1 MTDKAT
7 PLRRQPL
14 GVYRRPLGIY
24 IHVPFCV
31 RKCGYCGF
39 YSVTASENLLERYTD
54 AVKNQIISGGFV
66 PKDVADS
73 GLNQFDEDNY
83 FVDSIFFGGGT
94 PSLLSAKSMQQILGA
109 LDSVFCVDKD
119 AEITVEAN
127 PGTLNLEKLLA
138 YKSAGIS
145 RISLGIQSFD
155 DYELCQIGR
164 IHDTEIAL
172 KTIEACRRVG
182 FENLNLDL
190 IFSLPNQTLEGWE
203 SNLKT
208 AIDISP
214 EHLSIYGLQLEEG
227 TDFFERFKAGE
238 FDETSDMLDRAMYHK
253 TCDMLKDS
261 GFKHYEISNWSR
273 PRRECRHNLKYWNFD
288 DYLGIGPSAASFVNG
303 YRFEVLPSVADF
315 MLAYKNNRY
324 IYMQDEMNTN
334 IFSGVH
340 KNTLKDSAGEFA
352 FTALRTVDGISFDK
366 FKSEFG
372 IDFMKFYESEKSE
385 IEYYIEVGYLNIDE
399 NGIRLTRNGIDISN
413 SIMSLFV

>member
-7 PLRRQPL
+7 PLRRL
-14 GVYRRPLGIY
+14 PLGIY
-24 IHVPFCV
+24 IHVPFCLS
-31 RKCGYCGF
+31 KCGYCGF
-39 YSVTASENLLERYTD
+39 YSIPLREEALAEYTK
-54 AVKNQIISGGFV
+54 AIESQILNQSFV
-66 PKDVADS
+66 PREIGDFDV
-73 GLNQFDEDNY
+73 NRY
-83 FVDSIFFGGGT
+83 FVDSIFLGGGT
-94 PSLLSAKSMQQILGA
+94 PSLLSSESMQRILSA
-109 LDSVFCVDKD
+109 VDSVFCIDKD

-127 PGTLNLEKLLA
+127 PGTLNLDKLLA

-155 DYELCQIGR
+155 DYELRQIGR
-164 IHDTEIAL
+164 IHDTEVAL
-172 KTIEACRRVG
+172 KTIEACRRAR

-227 TDFFERFKAGE
+227 TDFLERFKTGD

-288 DYLGIGPSAASFVNG
+288 DYLGIGPSAASFLNG
-303 YRFEVLPSVADF
+303 FRFEVVSSLTDF
-315 MLAYKNNRY
+315 MLAHKINRDVY
-324 IYMQDEMNTN
+324 RPDEIYTN
-334 IFSGVH
+334 IFSEVH
-340 KNTLKDSAGEFA
+340 QNTLKDSAGEFA

-372 IDFMKFYESEKSE
+372 VDFMKFYESEKSE
-385 IEYYIEVGYLNIDE
+385 LEDYIELGYLNIDE
-399 NGIRLTRNGIDISN
+399 NGIRLTRSGIDISN

>member
-1 MTDKAT
+1 MTDNAT
-7 PLRRQPL
+7 PLR
-14 GVYRRPLGIY
+14 RRPLGIY
-24 IHVPFCV
+24 IHVPFCM

-39 YSVTASENLLERYTD
+39 YSIPLREEALEEYTK
-54 AVKNQIISGGFV
+54 AIESQILNQSFV
-66 PKDVADS
+66 PKEIENFDV
-73 GLNQFDEDNY
+73 NRY
-83 FVDSIFFGGGT
+83 YVDSIFLGGGT
-94 PSLLSAKSMQQILGA
+94 PSLLSSESMQRILSA
-109 LDSVFCVDKD
+109 VDSVFCIDKD

-127 PGTLNLEKLLA
+127 PGTLNQDKLLA

-155 DYELCQIGR
+155 DYELRQIGR
-164 IHDTEIAL
+164 IHDTEVAL
-172 KTIEACRRVG
+172 KTIEACRRAG
-182 FENLNLDL
+182 FANLNLDL

-238 FDETSDMLDRAMYHK
+238 FDETSDILDRAMYHK

-288 DYLGIGPSAASFVNG
+288 DYLGIGPSAASFVCG
-303 YRFEVLPSVADF
+303 VRFEVAPSVVDFISAYGSDDIKEQYKERCADRQENLF
-315 MLAYKNNRY
+315 S
-324 IYMQDEMNTN
+324 N
-334 IFSGVH
+334 IH
-340 KNTLKDSAGEFA
+340 QNTLRDSAGEFA

-385 IEYYIEVGYLNIDE
+385 IEYYIELGYLNIDE

>member
-1 MTDKAT
+1 MTDNAT
-7 PLRRQPL
+7 PLRRRPQR
-14 GVYRRPLGIY
+14 VYRRPLGIY
-24 IHVPFCV
+24 IHIPFCV

-39 YSVTASENLLERYTD
+39 YSIPLREAVLAEYTK
-54 AVKNQIISGGFV
+54 VIESQILNQSFV
-66 PKDVADS
+66 PKEIEKFDV
-73 GLNQFDEDNY
+73 NRY
-83 FVDSIFFGGGT
+83 YVDSIFLGGGT
-94 PSLLSAKSMQQILGA
+94 PSLLSSESMQRILSA
-109 LDSVFCVDKD
+109 VDSVFCIDKD

-127 PGTLNLEKLLA
+127 PGTLNLDKLLA
-138 YKSAGIS
+138 YKSAGIN

-155 DYELCQIGR
+155 DYELRQIGR
-164 IHDTEIAL
+164 IHDTEVAL
-172 KTIEACRRVG
+172 KTIEACSRAG

-238 FDETSDMLDRAMYHK
+238 FDETSDILDRAMYHK
-253 TCDMLKDS
+253 ACDILKDS

-273 PRRECRHNLKYWNFD
+273 PRRECRHNLKYWNFN
-288 DYLGIGPSAASFVNG
+288 DYLGIGPSAASFVCG
-303 YRFEVLPSVADF
+303 VRFEVAPSVVDFISAYGSDDIKEQYKERCADRQ
-315 MLAYKNNRY
+315 KNLFS
-324 IYMQDEMNTN
+324 N
-334 IFSGVH
+334 IH
-340 KNTLKDSAGEFA
+340 QNTLRDSAGEFA

-385 IEYYIEVGYLNIDE
+385 IEHYIELGYLNIDE

>member
-7 PLRRQPL
+7 PLR
-14 GVYRRPLGIY
+14 RRPLGIY

-164 IHDTEIAL
+164 IHDTEVAL
-172 KTIEACRRVG
+172 KTIEACRRAG

-273 PRRECRHNLKYWNFD
+273 PRRECRHNLKYWNFN
-288 DYLGIGPSAASFVNG
+288 DYLGIGPSAASFVCG
-303 YRFEVLPSVADF
+303 VRFEVTPSVIDF
-315 MLAYKNNRY
+315 ISAYESNDIKEQHKKQYTDRKKNLF
-324 IYMQDEMNTN
+324 TN
-334 IFSGVH
+334 IH
-340 KNTLKDSAGEFA
+340 QNTLRDSAGEFA

>member
-7 PLRRQPL
+7 PLRRQ
-14 GVYRRPLGIY
+14 PLGIY

-39 YSVTASENLLERYTD
+39 YSVTTSENLLERYTD

-94 PSLLSAKSMQQILGA
+94 PSLLSAKSMQQILGV

-138 YKSAGIS
+138 YKSAGVN

-155 DYELCQIGR
+155 DSELLQIGR
-164 IHDTEIAL
+164 IHNTEIAL
-172 KTIEACRRVG
+172 KTIEACRRAG

-288 DYLGIGPSAASFVNG
+288 DYLGIGPSAASFVCG
-303 YRFEVLPSVADF
+303 VRFEVTPSVIDF
-315 MLAYKNNRY
+315 ISAYESNDIKEQHKKQYTDRKKNLF
-324 IYMQDEMNTN
+324 TN
-334 IFSGVH
+334 IH
-340 KNTLKDSAGEFA
+340 QNTLRDSAGEFA

>member
-7 PLRRQPL
+7 PLR
-14 GVYRRPLGIY
+14 RRPLGIY

-164 IHDTEIAL
+164 IHDTEVAL
-172 KTIEACRRVG
+172 KTIEACRRAG

-288 DYLGIGPSAASFVNG
+288 DYLGIGPSAASFVCG
-303 YRFEVLPSVADF
+303 VRFEVTPSVIDF
-315 MLAYKNNRY
+315 ISAYESNDIKEQHKKQYTDRKKNLF
-324 IYMQDEMNTN
+324 TN
-334 IFSGVH
+334 IH
-340 KNTLKDSAGEFA
+340 QNTLRDSAGEFA
-352 FTALRTVDGISFDK
+352 FTALRTVEGISFDK
-366 FKSEFG
+366 FKSKFG
-372 IDFMKFYESEKSE
+372 IDFMKFYKSEKSE
-385 IEYYIEVGYLNIDE
+385 IEYYIELGYLNIDE
-399 NGIRLTRNGIDISN
+399 NGIRLTRSGIDISN

>member
-7 PLRRQPL
+7 PLR
-14 GVYRRPLGIY
+14 RRPLGIY
-24 IHVPFCV
+24 IHVPFCM

-39 YSVTASENLLERYTD
+39 YSIPLREEALEEYTK
-54 AVKNQIISGGFV
+54 AIESQILNQSFV
-66 PKDVADS
+66 PREVGDFDV
-73 GLNQFDEDNY
+73 NRY
-83 FVDSIFFGGGT
+83 FVDSIFLGGGT
-94 PSLLSAKSMQQILGA
+94 PSLLSSESMQRILSA
-109 LDSVFCVDKD
+109 VDLVFCIDKD

-127 PGTLNLEKLLA
+127 PGTLNLDKLLA

-155 DYELCQIGR
+155 DYELRQIGR
-164 IHDTEIAL
+164 IHDTEVAL
-172 KTIEACRRVG
+172 KTIEACRRAR

-227 TDFFERFKAGE
+227 TDFLERFKAGD

-261 GFKHYEISNWSR
+261 GFKHYEISNWSK
-273 PRRECRHNLKYWNFD
+273 PGYECRHNLKYWQFI
-288 DYLGIGPSAASFVNG
+288 DYLGIGPSAASFLNG
-303 YRFEVLPSVADF
+303 FRFEVVSSLTDF
-315 MLAYKNNRY
+315 MLAHKINRDLY
-324 IYMQDEMNTN
+324 RPDEIYTN
-334 IFSGVH
+334 IFSEVH
-340 KNTLKDSAGEFA
+340 QNTLKDSAGEFA

-372 IDFMKFYESEKSE
+372 VDFMKYYESEKSE
-385 IEYYIEVGYLNIDE
+385 LEDYIELGYLNIDE
-399 NGIRLTRNGIDISN
+399 NGIRLTRSGIDISN

>member
-1 MTDKAT
+1 MTDNAT
-7 PLRRQPL
+7 PLRRRPQD
-14 GVYRRPLGIY
+14 VYRRPLGIY
-24 IHVPFCV
+24 IHVPFCIS
-31 RKCGYCGF
+31 KCGYCGF
-39 YSVTASENLLERYTD
+39 YS
-54 AVKNQIISGGFV
+54 ISGRDEVLSEYAKAIESQILNQSFV
-66 PKDVADS
+66 PREVGNFDV
-73 GLNQFDEDNY
+73 NRY
-83 FVDSIFFGGGT
+83 YVDSIFLGGGT
-94 PSLLSAKSMQQILGA
+94 PSLLSSESMQRVLSA
-109 LDSVFCVDKD
+109 VDSVFCVDKG
-119 AEITVEAN
+119 AEITVESN
-127 PGTLNLEKLLA
+127 PGTLSLEKLKA
-138 YKSAGIS
+138 YKSAGIN

-155 DYELCQIGR
+155 DGELLQIGR
-164 IHDTEIAL
+164 IHDVDTAL
-172 KTIEACRRVG
+172 QTVEDSRKAG
-182 FENLNLDL
+182 FDNLNLDL

-203 SNLKT
+203 SNLET

-238 FDETSDMLDRAMYHK
+238 FDETSDALDRAMYHK

-261 GFKHYEISNWSR
+261 GFKHYEISNWSK
-273 PRRECRHNLKYWNFD
+273 PGYECRHNLKYWNFD

-303 YRFEVLPSVADF
+303 YRFEVVPSLADF
-315 MLAYKNNRY
+315 MLAYRINRD

-334 IFSGVH
+334 IFSGAH
-340 KNTLKDSAGEFA
+340 QNTLKDSAGEFA

-385 IEYYIEVGYLNIDE
+385 IEHYIELGYLNIDE

>member
-1 MTDKAT
+1 MTDNAT
-7 PLRRQPL
+7 PLRRRPQR
-14 GVYRRPLGIY
+14 VYRRPLGIY

-39 YSVTASENLLERYTD
+39 YSIPVRDEVLSEYAKAIESQIL
-54 AVKNQIISGGFV
+54 NQSFV
-66 PKDVADS
+66 PKEIETFDV
-73 GLNQFDEDNY
+73 NRY
-83 FVDSIFFGGGT
+83 YVDSIFFGGGT
-94 PSLLSAKSMQQILGA
+94 PSLLSSESMQRILSA
-109 LDSVFCVDKD
+109 VDSVFCIDKD

-127 PGTLNLEKLLA
+127 PGTLNLDKLLA

-155 DYELCQIGR
+155 DYELRQIGR
-164 IHDTEIAL
+164 IHDTEVAL
-172 KTIEACRRVG
+172 KTIEACRRAG

-238 FDETSDMLDRAMYHK
+238 FDETSDILDRAMYHK

-288 DYLGIGPSAASFVNG
+288 DYLGIGPSAASFVCG
-303 YRFEVLPSVADF
+303 VRFEVAPSVVDF
-315 MLAYKNNRY
+315 ISAYGSDDIKEQYKERCAGRQENLFS
-324 IYMQDEMNTN
+324 N
-334 IFSGVH
+334 IH
-340 KNTLKDSAGEFA
+340 QNTLRDSAGEFA

-385 IEYYIEVGYLNIDE
+385 IEYYIELGYLNIDE
-399 NGIRLTRNGIDISN
+399 NGIRLTRRGIDISN

>member
-1 MTDKAT
+1 MTDNDT
-7 PLRRQPL
+7 PLRRRPQD
-14 GVYRRPLGIY
+14 VYRRPLGIY
-24 IHVPFCV
+24 IHVPFCLS
-31 RKCGYCGF
+31 KCGYCGF
-39 YSVTASENLLERYTD
+39 YSVTANENLLDRYAN
-54 AVKNQIISGGFV
+54 AVKNQIMSGAFV
-66 PKDVADS
+66 PKGIANL
-73 GLNQFDEDNY
+73 GLNQFDAGDY

-94 PSLLSAKSMQQILGA
+94 PSLLSAKSIQQILGA
-109 LDSVFCVDKD
+109 LDSVFCVDKE

-127 PGTLNLEKLLA
+127 PGTLNPEKLLA
-138 YKSAGIS
+138 YKSAGIN

-155 DYELCQIGR
+155 DGELLQIGR
-164 IHDTEIAL
+164 IHDVDTAL
-172 KTIEACRRVG
+172 KTVEDSRKAG
-182 FENLNLDL
+182 FDNLNLDL

-203 SNLKT
+203 SNLET

-238 FDETSDMLDRAMYHK
+238 FDETSDALDRAMYHK

-261 GFKHYEISNWSR
+261 GFKHYEISNWAK
-273 PRRECRHNLKYWNFD
+273 PGYECRHNLKYWNFD

-303 YRFEVLPSVADF
+303 YRFEVVPSVADF
-315 MLAYKNNRY
+315 MLAYRINRD

-340 KNTLKDSAGEFA
+340 QNTLKDSAGEFA

-385 IEYYIEVGYLNIDE
+385 IEHYIELGYLNIDE
-399 NGIRLTRNGIDISN
+399 NGIKLTRNGIDISN
-413 SIMSLFV
+413 SIMSLYV

>member
-7 PLRRQPL
+7 PLR
-14 GVYRRPLGIY
+14 RRPLGIY
-24 IHVPFCV
+24 IHVPFCM

-39 YSVTASENLLERYTD
+39 YSIPLREEALAEYT
-54 AVKNQIISGGFV
+54 KTIESQILNQSFV
-66 PKDVADS
+66 PREVGDFDV
-73 GLNQFDEDNY
+73 NRY
-83 FVDSIFFGGGT
+83 FVDSIFLGGGT
-94 PSLLSAKSMQQILGA
+94 PSLLSSESMQRILSA
-109 LDSVFCVDKD
+109 VDSVFCIDKD

-127 PGTLNLEKLLA
+127 PGTLNLDKLLA

-155 DYELCQIGR
+155 DYELRQIGR
-164 IHDTEIAL
+164 IHDTEVAL
-172 KTIEACRRVG
+172 KTIEACRRAR

-227 TDFFERFKAGE
+227 TDFLERFKAGD

-273 PRRECRHNLKYWNFD
+273 SRRECRHNLKYWNFD
-288 DYLGIGPSAASFVNG
+288 DYLGIGPSAASFVCG
-303 YRFEVLPSVADF
+303 VRFEVAPSVVDFISAYGSDDIKERCADRQ
-315 MLAYKNNRY
+315 KNLFS
-324 IYMQDEMNTN
+324 N
-334 IFSGVH
+334 IH
-340 KNTLKDSAGEFA
+340 QNTLRDSAGEFA

-372 IDFMKFYESEKSE
+372 VDFMKFYESEKSE
-385 IEYYIEVGYLNIDE
+385 LEDYIELGYLNIDE
-399 NGIRLTRNGIDISN
+399 NGIRLTRSGIDISN